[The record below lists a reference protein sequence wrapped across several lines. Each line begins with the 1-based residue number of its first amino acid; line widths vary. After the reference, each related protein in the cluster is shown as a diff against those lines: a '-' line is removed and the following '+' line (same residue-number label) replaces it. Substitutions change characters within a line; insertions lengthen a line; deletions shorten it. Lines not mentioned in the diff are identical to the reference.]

1 MIPDP
6 TTRSCVTA
14 DEAFAELGIDRTTG
28 YRAIQEGTFP
38 VPVIRVGRL
47 IRVPTAPLRR
57 LLDPLLDGAEP
68 DELYDGESTAERTA
82 GPALHLVPRPNSAHD
97 ECSEAE

>member
-57 LLDPLLDGAEP
+57 LLDPLAGDN
-68 DELYDGESTAERTA
+68 LYDHQPTTERPTLQLVARPDQAHGER
-82 GPALHLVPRPNSAHD
+82 
-97 ECSEAE
+97 SEAE

>member
-38 VPVIRVGRL
+38 VPIIRVGRC
-47 IRVPTAPLRR
+47 IRVPVAPLMR
-57 LLDPLLDGAEP
+57 LLDPLSDP
-68 DELYDGESTAERTA
+68 DLYDSESTAER
-82 GPALHLVPRPNSAHD
+82 PALRLVARPDKAHD
-97 ECSEAE
+97 ERSEAD

>member
-38 VPVIRVGRL
+38 VPIIRVGRL

-57 LLDPLLDGAEP
+57 LLDPLLGEADYEN
-68 DELYDGESTAERTA
+68 LYDGEFTTERPA
-82 GPALHLVPRPNSAHD
+82 GPTLHLVPRPERAHD

>member
-6 TTRSCVTA
+6 TTRSCLTA

-38 VPVIRVGRL
+38 VPIIRVGRL

-57 LLDPLLDGAEP
+57 LLDPLLGDADHEG
-68 DELYDGESTAERTA
+68 LYDGAFTTERPA
-82 GPALHLVPRPNSAHD
+82 GPTLKLVPRPDLAHD
-97 ECSEAE
+97 ECSEVE

>member
-57 LLDPLLDGAEP
+57 LLDPLLDDVGR
-68 DELYDGESTAERTA
+68 DELYDGASTAECPA
-82 GPALHLVPRPNSAHD
+82 APALQLVPRPNRAHD

>member
-38 VPVIRVGRL
+38 VPVIRVGRC
-47 IRVPTAPLRR
+47 IRVPVVPLMR
-57 LLDPLLDGAEP
+57 LLDPLCGP
-68 DELYDGESTAERTA
+68 DLYDPESTAER
-82 GPALHLVPRPNSAHD
+82 PALRLVARPDEAHD
-97 ECSEAE
+97 ERSEAE

>member
-38 VPVIRVGRL
+38 VPIIRVGRL

-57 LLDPLLDGAEP
+57 LLDPLLGDADH
-68 DELYDGESTAERTA
+68 DELYDEDCIVERPA
-82 GPALHLVPRPNSAHD
+82 GPTLKLVPRPDVAHD